1 MEKFLK
7 IENIKKSFSKKVVLD
22 NITFSINNNEI
33 VGLLGRNGSGKSTL
47 MKIISGLQNP
57 DSGTV
62 EIMGFNIAKDREN
75 ALKNLGISI
84 ESPALYASLTGVENL
99 KMMSNWTKTSKKR
112 VDEIIEYVGIGEKI
126 NNKVSTYSM
135 GMKMRLMLG
144 MVIMPKPKLVVL
156 DEPMNGL
163 DPDGVI
169 ELREELLNL
178 KKEGCAVLFS
188 SHQLSEVEKI
198 SDKIVMIEKGNIV
211 YNGRISDGPTNKV
224 NYLILTDNNKKAVK
238 ALESSRTKFKFSEE
252 LDRENYI
259 EISMEID
266 ELDEILSLLKSNNLQ
281 ILDIEKRV
289 ITLESLYKELR
300 IEDDPIEN

>member
-211 YNGRISDGPTNKV
+211 YNGRISDGLTNKV

>member
-211 YNGRISDGPTNKV
+211 YNGRMSDGLTNKV